1 MKIAASYLNTMKLSI
16 IIKGALAFLLAAP
29 PAKCDI
35 LKFMDE
41 CTTHCKKTHTK
52 MGNINDVENAATGT
66 RHTSEDIVVTS
77 VF

>member
-1 MKIAASYLNTMKLSI
+1 MKLTG
-16 IIKGALAFLLAAP
+16 IIKGALALLLVAP
-29 PAKCDI
+29 LGNCDI

-52 MGNINDVENAATGT
+52 MGNVNDVENASTVT

>member
-1 MKIAASYLNTMKLSI
+1 MVTP
-16 IIKGALAFLLAAP
+16 LARS
-29 PAKCDI
+29 DI

-41 CTTHCKKTHTK
+41 CTTHCKKSHTK
-52 MGNINDVENAATGT
+52 MGNVNDVENAATGT